1 MILNSIM
8 RKFQRPGGP
17 PQESGALRDRQGGP
31 PDWVLPGAT
40 IDMWFAKSVY
50 FGASPG
56 NLSVVRASLG
66 YGDDETGRWVQF
78 GNDVARITA
87 KGLLI
92 EDGCSNV
99 VLWCRD
105 LTNAVWSVTGIT
117 TAKNQAGFD
126 GTAAGA
132 SSLTATAANATIL
145 QRITDPASVRRQQ
158 SVFAKRLTGSG
169 SIQMTMDGGTNWTSV
184 AVTST
189 WTRVSIPAQTLA
201 NPTVGLRIVTKGDSI
216 AVDCVQNEKL
226 TGDRDGLCAV
236 GSPIVTTAAG
246 ADRAADIVALSPV
259 PNVGPTAASMYCAGV
274 LIGQASTPTAYP
286 YLFNAVG
293 ADAHED
299 VLGFGTRNDN
309 SVWPGFGALI
319 SRRRGRGAELPEGS
333 PSAGESFAVA
343 GAFSTTRSQTT
354 ANGLLG
360 TATGSSPPLNPI
372 TAVGFG
378 LPAHFQP
385 PPFFYF
391 RRVALWPSTELA
403 DSVLSEITKRPV

>member
-50 FGASPG
+50 FGASPD

-145 QRITDPASVRRQQ
+145 QRITDP
-158 SVFAKRLTGSG
+158 
-169 SIQMTMDGGTNWTSV
+169 
-184 AVTST
+184 
-189 WTRVSIPAQTLA
+189 
-201 NPTVGLRIVTKGDSI
+201 
-216 AVDCVQNEKL
+216 KL
-226 TGDRDGLCAV
+226 SLM
-236 GSPIVTTAAG
+236 
-246 ADRAADIVALSPV
+246 PV
-259 PNVGPTAASMYCAGV
+259 
-274 LIGQASTPTAYP
+274 L
-286 YLFNAVG
+286 
-293 ADAHED
+293 
-299 VLGFGTRNDN
+299 
-309 SVWPGFGALI
+309 
-319 SRRRGRGAELPEGS
+319 
-333 PSAGESFAVA
+333 
-343 GAFSTTRSQTT
+343 
-354 ANGLLG
+354 
-360 TATGSSPPLNPI
+360 
-372 TAVGFG
+372 
-378 LPAHFQP
+378 
-385 PPFFYF
+385 
-391 RRVALWPSTELA
+391 
-403 DSVLSEITKRPV
+403 